1 MATKQAAS
9 IKQVAEMMRDLD
21 FCMFTTTSAEGGL
34 YGRPMSNNG
43 EVEFDGDIWFF
54 SGADTRKIREI
65 KADPRV
71 HLSYADPEQFRFI
84 SMTGTAEIVRDREK
98 KRELWLDELK
108 RWFKDG
114 PDSPDVVLIKVRPT
128 LVAYWTGEGDGEI
141 KLD

>member
-1 MATKQAAS
+1 MATKHAAA
-9 IKQVAEMMRDLD
+9 IKQVAEIMRDID
-21 FCMFTTTSAEGGL
+21 FCMFTTTSADGGL

-54 SGADTRKIREI
+54 SGADTRKIQEI

-71 HLSYADPEQFRFI
+71 HLSYVDPEQFRFI
-84 SMTGTAEIVRDREK
+84 SMTGTAEIVRDRDK

-114 PDSPDVVLIKVRPT
+114 PDSLDVVLINVRPT
-128 LVAYWTGEGDGEI
+128 LVAYWTGAEDGQI

>member
-1 MATKQAAS
+1 MAKKPAES
-9 IKQVAEMMRDLD
+9 IKKVAEMMRDID
-21 FCMFTTTSAEGGL
+21 FCMFTTASTEGGM

-54 SGADTRKIREI
+54 SGADTRKIKEI

-71 HLSYADPEQFRFI
+71 HLSYVDTQNFRFI
-84 SMTGTAEIVRDREK
+84 AMSGEAEIVRDRDK

-108 RWFKDG
+108 RWFPDG
-114 PDSPDVVLIKVRPT
+114 PDSKDVVLIKVHPT
-128 LVAYWTGEGDGEI
+128 LVAYWTGDGDGEI